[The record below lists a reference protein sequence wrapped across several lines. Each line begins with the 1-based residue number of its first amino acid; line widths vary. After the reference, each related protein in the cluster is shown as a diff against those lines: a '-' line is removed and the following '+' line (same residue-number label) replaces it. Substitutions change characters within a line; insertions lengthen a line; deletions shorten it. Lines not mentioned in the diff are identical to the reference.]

1 MRIKLID
8 PINVVEGRVN
18 VSLAKLCNDVL
29 KGNRYKITNTC
40 RRLAIGWISNCP
52 EMIALSS
59 GELSGMFG
67 LYEGSEVFAADSI
80 VSAIAQ
86 SVHVDLVLVNNSFTR
101 GGLSIN
107 FQPDN
112 FINLLSLPEGHVV
125 YEGGDLHWLSW
136 LLQAGDSMIVANY
149 RYTPS
154 SGLGRSNKGI
164 MGPGGSFRVPPEY
177 SGTDSN
183 NFIHRALVGQEQVN
197 AINNLLKDMFL

>member
-1 MRIKLID
+1 MRIKLLD
-8 PINVVEGRVN
+8 STTVVQGRVN
-18 VSLAKLCNDVL
+18 IALAQMCNDVL
-29 KGNRYKITNTC
+29 KKNRYKIINTC
-40 RRLAIGWISNCP
+40 RRLAIDWISGCP
-52 EMIALSS
+52 EIQSLSS

-67 LYEGSEVFAADSI
+67 LYEGSEIIAVDAI

-107 FQPDN
+107 FQPST
-112 FINLLSLPEGHVV
+112 FTNLLSLPEGHVV

-149 RYTPS
+149 QYSPS
-154 SGLGRSNKGI
+154 AGFGRSNKGT

-177 SGTDSN
+177 SGTTDH
-183 NFIHRALVGQEQVN
+183 NFIHRALVGESQVKV
-197 AINNLLKDMFL
+197 INDVLKSIFL